1 MPDIGPCDRGR
12 LSRNS
17 TPGGI
22 GGPLDGFRSPAS
34 KGKVASLVKG
44 WWTTDAQLRQE
55 VLEAVPR
62 LERHPFAEFDAP
74 SAPGAYLIFIASQRL
89 LQMHRLGSTAALVRG
104 ELLAYCGSSQRGLR
118 GRLGRYRQ
126 SLRGVIEP
134 GELYV
139 SVLPTGSAPSAL
151 FIESVVVESWSPVLN
166 STSFGSKVPGKNR
179 ANQKLGMLE
188 ALWAGRSWARDPT
201 ALERARAQIQL
212 VMRICRVPDDAPRW
226 PALIAPAQSNEPDAQ
241 RAARGDLRMVIGGGR

>member
-1 MPDIGPCDRGR
+1 M
-12 LSRNS
+12 
-17 TPGGI
+17 
-22 GGPLDGFRSPAS
+22 
-34 KGKVASLVKG
+34 VKG
-44 WWTTDAQLRQE
+44 WWTTDAQLRQA

-62 LERHPFAEFDAP
+62 LERHPFADYHPP

-89 LQMHRLGSTAALVRG
+89 LQMHRLGSMAALVSG

-139 SVLPTGSAPSAL
+139 SVLATGSAPSAL
-151 FIESVVVESWSPVLN
+151 FIESVIVESWSPVLN

-212 VMRICRVPDDAPRW
+212 VMRISRVPEDAPRW
-226 PALIAPAQSNEPDAQ
+226 PALVTLADANEPDAQ
-241 RAARGDLRMVIGGGR
+241 RAARGELRVVIGGGH